1 MVDRQVTGGYTKIA
15 TVITPDISKL
25 GQMKPGDKI
34 RFHEVSLSQGQQ
46 LMREEVVPMYRQG
59 TQR

>member
-34 RFHEVSLSQGQQ
+34 RFHEVSLSQGLQ
-46 LMREEVVPMYRQG
+46 LLNAFQKMFDPEVFAS
-59 TQR
+59 